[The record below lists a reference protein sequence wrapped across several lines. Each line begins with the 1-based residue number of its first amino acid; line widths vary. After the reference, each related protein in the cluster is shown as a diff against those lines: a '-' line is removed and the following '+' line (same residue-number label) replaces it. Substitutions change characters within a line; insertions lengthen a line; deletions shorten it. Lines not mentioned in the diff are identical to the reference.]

1 MVDGSGFDIGWGS
14 AKTRNPQSGAITIR
28 AIPSWAFALA
38 CSPYALDGHDL
49 TSHKMH
55 PSEAKPLE
63 RRSRSPDDHCDTHRE
78 HRRSR
83 SPHTRRHRHHHH
95 HQHSSTQQ
103 VSQQPLPFRAQSL
116 RRSDFAS
123 HEAMFGLYL
132 DIQKQIVLESLTK
145 AEIIGR
151 WKSFVGKW

>member
-1 MVDGSGFDIGWGS
+1 MVDGSGFDIGWSS
-14 AKTRNPQSGAITIR
+14 AKTRNSQSGAITIPF
-28 AIPSWAFALA
+28 ILSCAFALA
-38 CSPYALDGHDL
+38 CPPYALDGHDL
-49 TSHKMH
+49 TSHAMH
-55 PSEAKPLE
+55 PSEARPLE
-63 RRSRSPDDHCDTHRE
+63 RRSRSPDDQYDTHRA

-95 HQHSSTQQ
+95 QHSSTQE
-103 VSQQPLPFRAQSL
+103 VSQQPLPFRAQPL
-116 RRSDFAS
+116 RRSDFDS

-145 AEIIGR
+145 AEIMGR